1 MLFLNGMQ
9 LSMSL
14 TLKTSIMLVA
24 TSNPSESLPQA
35 NTETMQT
42 FMGMLAHEMRTQIAG
57 ICTASNMLLQEK
69 GSTKNKGFY
78 LSYINSMSLNVLH
91 VLNNMMASTTVGNAK
106 LEVKSMQTD
115 IQIRKWL
122 KSQIHQYDLITAI
135 KSIKIKVTIRRGV
148 PEYITTDAIKLGQ
161 ILKNLIDNAL
171 KYTPT
176 GTIISISLNPLGE
189 NRILFMVADQGQ
201 GIPADKTH
209 LLFQP
214 FQLLD
219 QGFAGTGLGLYISK
233 LYATSLGGD
242 IMLGSNDKRGTT
254 FLLLISTQADA

>member
-1 MLFLNGMQ
+1 
-9 LSMSL
+9 
-14 TLKTSIMLVA
+14 MLVVPN
-24 TSNPSESLPQA
+24 NPSKAIPPADAQ
-35 NTETMQT
+35 TMEL

-69 GSTKNKGFY
+69 GSTRNKGFY
-78 LSYINSMSLNVLH
+78 LSYINCMSTNVLH
-91 VLNNMMASTTVGNAK
+91 VLNNMMTTASFADGK
-106 LEVKSMQTD
+106 LEIKPMQTS
-115 IQIRKWL
+115 IHIRKWL
-122 KSQIHQYDLITAI
+122 KSHIHQYDLITI
-135 KSIKIKVTIRRGV
+135 TMSIKIKVTVRRTVV

-171 KYTPT
+171 KYAPT
-176 GTIISISLNPLGE
+176 GTSISICLNLLSE
-189 NRILFMVADQGQ
+189 NRLLFMVSDQGR
-201 GIPADKTH
+201 GIPTDKTH

-242 IMLGSNDKRGTT
+242 IMLGSNDERGAT

>member
-1 MLFLNGMQ
+1 ML
-9 LSMSL
+9 
-14 TLKTSIMLVA
+14 I
-24 TSNPSESLPQA
+24 PSDPMKAVPQA
-35 NTETMQT
+35 NTETMQI

-69 GSTKNKGFY
+69 GSTKNKDSY
-78 LSYINSMSLNVLH
+78 LSYINSMSLNALH
-91 VLNNMMASTTVGNAK
+91 VLNNMMASTTVGGWK
-106 LEVKSMQTD
+106 LEVKSMRTS
-115 IQIRKWL
+115 IHIRKWL
-122 KSQIHQYDLITAI
+122 KSHVRQYDLIAASR
-135 KSIKIKVTIRRGV
+135 SIKIKVRVSRTV

-171 KYTPT
+171 RYTPS
-176 GTIISISLNPLGE
+176 GTCISIYLNYLSG
-189 NRILFMVADQGQ
+189 NRLLFMVSDQGR
-201 GIPADKTH
+201 GIPTDKTH

-242 IMLGSNDKRGTT
+242 IMLGSNDERGAT

>member
-1 MLFLNGMQ
+1 
-9 LSMSL
+9 
-14 TLKTSIMLVA
+14 MLVA
-24 TSNPSESLPQA
+24 TNPPSESIPQTD
-35 NTETMQT
+35 TETMQT

-91 VLNNMMASTTVGNAK
+91 VLNNMMASTTVVDGK
-106 LEVKSMQTD
+106 LDIKPMQTS
-115 IQIRKWL
+115 IHIRKWL
-122 KSQIHQYDLITAI
+122 KSHIHQYDLITASR
-135 KSIKIKVTIRRGV
+135 SIKIKTMARRTV
-148 PEYITTDAIKLGQ
+148 PEYITTDVIKLGQ

-171 KYTPT
+171 KSAPT
-176 GTIISISLNPLGE
+176 GTSISIYLNALGGD
-189 NRILFMVADQGQ
+189 RLLFMIADQGR
-201 GIPADKTH
+201 GIPEDKTH

-219 QGFAGTGLGLYISK
+219 QGLAGTGLGLYISK

-242 IMLGSNDKRGTT
+242 IMLGSNDERGTT
-254 FLLLISTQADA
+254 FLLLIATQADA

>member
-1 MLFLNGMQ
+1 ML
-9 LSMSL
+9 
-14 TLKTSIMLVA
+14 IP
-24 TSNPSESLPQA
+24 SNPTKAAPQA
-35 NTETMQT
+35 NTETMQI

-78 LSYINSMSLNVLH
+78 LSYINSMSLNALH
-91 VLNNMMASTTVGNAK
+91 VLNNMMASTTIGVGK
-106 LEVKSMQTD
+106 MEVKSMQTS

-122 KSQIHQYDLITAI
+122 KSHIHQFDLITAPR
-135 KSIKIKVTIRRGV
+135 SIKIKVSVRRAV
-148 PEYITTDAIKLGQ
+148 PEYIITDAIKLGQ

-171 KYTPT
+171 KYAPT
-176 GTIISISLNPLGE
+176 GTSISICLNLLSG
-189 NRILFMVADQGQ
+189 NRLLFMVSDQGR
-201 GIPADKTH
+201 GIPTDKTH

-242 IMLGSNDKRGTT
+242 IMLGSNDERGAT